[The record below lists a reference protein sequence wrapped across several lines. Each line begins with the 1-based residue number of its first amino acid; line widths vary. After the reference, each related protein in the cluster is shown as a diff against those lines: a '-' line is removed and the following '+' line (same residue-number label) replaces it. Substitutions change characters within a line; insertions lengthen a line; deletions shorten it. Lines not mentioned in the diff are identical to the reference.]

1 MSSGLRA
8 GVFGLGLIGSRV
20 ADRVQLAGF
29 PLAVWNRTD
38 RRFEGLPVPA
48 PDPASVARDADILQ
62 IFVADDQAL
71 HDTVRALI
79 PALGPRHVV
88 LSHAT
93 VAPQTVRELAA
104 DVTATGAAFL
114 DAPFT
119 GSRDAA
125 AQGQITYYIGGEA
138 AALERARPVLAA
150 SAKAS
155 LPVGEVGQ
163 ASAVKLATNI
173 MAAAAAVSLAEAIH
187 LLEANGVDPQRL
199 IVALENNAAR
209 SGVTDLKLPC
219 MLGHD
224 FAPRFSARNMRKDLR
239 LASAAAAPEHR
250 TLTDTMFSLYEQAC
264 QSGLADEDF
273 ATIIKVRSPA
283 TESSA
288 PLKTEPSLRDRP

>member
-1 MSSGLRA
+1 LRPPVIHSSLRA
-8 GVFGLGLIGSRV
+8 GVLGLGLIGSRV
-20 ADRVQLAGF
+20 AAKVQSAGF
-29 PLAVWNRTD
+29 PLAVWNRTARQFD
-38 RRFEGLPVPA
+38 GLPAPA
-48 PDPASVARDADILQ
+48 PDPASVARDSEILQ

-71 HDTVRALI
+71 QDTLNALI

-93 VAPQTVRELAA
+93 VAPQTVRQLAA

-125 AQGQITYYIGGEA
+125 AQGQITYYIGGNA
-138 AALERARPVLAA
+138 AALERARPILTA
-150 SAKAS
+150 SAKAI

-163 ASAVKLATNI
+163 ASAIKLGTNI

-187 LLEANGVDPQRL
+187 LLRANGVDPRTL
-199 IVALENNAAR
+199 VGALENNAAR

-239 LASAAAAPEHR
+239 LASAAAAPGHR
-250 TLTDTMFSLYEQAC
+250 ALTDTLLSLYEQAC

-273 ATIIKVRSPA
+273 ATIVKVPSPA
-283 TESSA
+283 T
-288 PLKTEPSLRDRP
+288 

>member
-1 MSSGLRA
+1 MPSGLRA

-20 ADRVQLAGF
+20 AARIQSAGF

-62 IFVADDQAL
+62 IFVADDHAL

-79 PALGPRHVV
+79 PALGPHHIV

-93 VAPQTVRELAA
+93 VAPQTVRELAVH
-104 DVTATGAAFL
+104 VTATGAAFL

-150 SAKAS
+150 SAKS
-155 LPVGEVGQ
+155 ILPMGKVGQ
-163 ASAVKLATNI
+163 ASTVKLATNI

-187 LLEANGVDPQRL
+187 LLKANGVDTQML
-199 IVALENNAAR
+199 VDALENNAAR

-239 LASAAAAPEHR
+239 LASAAAAPGHR
-250 TLTDTMFSLYEQAC
+250 ALTDTLLSLYEQAC

-273 ATIIKVRSPA
+273 ATIVKVPSPA
-283 TESSA
+283 T
-288 PLKTEPSLRDRP
+288 